1 VSAEQR
7 VAAGAV
13 AVAPARRRRFN
24 PVAVVVLTLVWV
36 LLWDSVSLFLVLTGV
51 LLAVLVGL
59 VFPLPPIDLHGR
71 FRLGGGLLLLA
82 RLLGDAF
89 LASVDVVR
97 LAFRFGT
104 VPRSSIIRV
113 RLRSRSD
120 LYLTQTAELVSL
132 VPGTIVLEVH
142 RATSTLYL
150 HVLGATD
157 QASTDAA
164 VAEALEAEARVL
176 RAFGSDA
183 EVAALEEGRPQPRPD
198 AGPPDE
204 VGTDAVSRMES

>member
-1 VSAEQR
+1 MSTGPMT
-7 VAAGAV
+7 AARR
-13 AVAPARRRRFN
+13 PSRLRARRRVSA
-24 PVAVVVLTLVWV
+24 PAVVVLTVVWV
-36 LLWDSVSLFLVLTGV
+36 LLWDQVSLFVVITGA

-71 FRLGGGLLLLA
+71 FRPVQGL
-82 RLLGDAF
+82 RLLVRLLVDAF
-89 LASVDVVR
+89 RASLDVVA

-104 VPRSSIIRV
+104 TPRSSIVRV
-113 RLRSRSD
+113 QLRSRSD

-157 QASTDAA
+157 DVAIDAA
-164 VAEALEAEARVL
+164 VQAVLDAEARVL
-176 RAFGSDA
+176 RTFGSAA
-183 EVAALEEGRPQPRPD
+183 EVAALDAGRPQPD
-198 AGPPDE
+198 ADVDGE
-204 VGTDAVSRMES
+204 AA

>member
-1 VSAEQR
+1 MSTGPTT
-7 VAAGAV
+7 AARRPGRLR
-13 AVAPARRRRFN
+13 ARRRVSA
-24 PVAVVVLTLVWV
+24 PAVVVLTVVWV
-36 LLWDSVSLFLVLTGV
+36 LLWDQVSLFVVITGA

-71 FRLGGGLLLLA
+71 FRPVQGL
-82 RLLGDAF
+82 RLLVRLLVDAF
-89 LASVDVVR
+89 RASLDVVA

-104 VPRSSIIRV
+104 TPRSSIVRV
-113 RLRSRSD
+113 QLRSRSD

-157 QASTDAA
+157 DVAIDAA
-164 VAEALEAEARVL
+164 VQAVLDAEARVL
-176 RAFGSDA
+176 RTFGSAA
-183 EVAALEEGRPQPRPD
+183 EVAALDAGRPQPD
-198 AGPPDE
+198 ADVDGE
-204 VGTDAVSRMES
+204 AA

>member
-1 VSAEQR
+1 MSTGPTT
-7 VAAGAV
+7 AARR
-13 AVAPARRRRFN
+13 PSRLRARRRVSA
-24 PVAVVVLTLVWV
+24 PAVVVLTVVWV
-36 LLWDSVSLFLVLTGV
+36 LLWDQVSLFVVITGA

-71 FRLGGGLLLLA
+71 FRPVQGL
-82 RLLGDAF
+82 RLLVRLLVDAF
-89 LASVDVVR
+89 RASLDVVA

-104 VPRSSIIRV
+104 TPRSSIVRV
-113 RLRSRSD
+113 QLRSRSD

-157 QASTDAA
+157 DVAIDAA
-164 VAEALEAEARVL
+164 VQAVLDAEARVL
-176 RAFGSDA
+176 RTFGSAA
-183 EVAALEEGRPQPRPD
+183 EVAALDAGRPQPD
-198 AGPPDE
+198 ADVDGE
-204 VGTDAVSRMES
+204 AA

>member
-1 VSAEQR
+1 MTPEQP
-7 VAAGAV
+7 AAAH
-13 AVAPARRRRFN
+13 ALEAPRARRRVN
-24 PVAVVVLTLVWV
+24 LPAVVVLTAVWV
-36 LLWDSVSLFLVLTGV
+36 LLWDEVSLFLVITGV

-71 FRLGGGLLLLA
+71 FRPVQGLRLLA
-82 RLLGDAF
+82 QLLVDAF
-89 LASVDVVR
+89 RASLDVVT

-113 RLRSRSD
+113 QLRSRSD
-120 LYLTQTAELVSL
+120 LYLTLTAELVSL

-157 QASTDAA
+157 TAA
-164 VAEALEAEARVL
+164 VEEACRAVLEAEARVL
-176 RAFGSDA
+176 RTFGSAA
-183 EVAALEEGRPQPRPD
+183 EVAALDAGLPQPDPD
-198 AGPPDE
+198 HEEE
-204 VGTDAVSRMES
+204 VS